1 MKNRVLPSMANRETV
16 AVRDQ
21 SSIELPEGG
30 KARRVYL
37 LLRDEIANGHHAEG
51 SVLPSEQ
58 RLADMHNV
66 SRVTI
71 RRALDALARGGM
83 IIKKTGAGSIVTNRP
98 AQSGPVAADMTTLI
112 PQIVE
117 MGRTTTARLLSVS
130 YVVPS
135 TPVRSELGLDAGD
148 RVQTAVRVRLADG
161 VPFSHLTTHVPEMIA
176 ANYSETDLATTPLY
190 KLIERSGERIATAK
204 QTVSATLASPDVAA
218 ALDVSVGT
226 ALMSLKRTVFADNGR
241 GVEYL
246 SALYRPDM
254 FSLEMQLSRV
264 GGQKDRHWELAIGQ
278 KGDGK

>member
-1 MKNRVLPSMANRETV
+1 M
-16 AVRDQ
+16 RDQ
-21 SSIELPEGG
+21 TSIELPEGG

-37 LLRDEIANGHHAEG
+37 LLRDEISNGHHAEG
-51 SVLPSEQ
+51 SILPSEQ
-58 RLADMHNV
+58 RLAETHNV
-66 SRVTI
+66 SRVTV
-71 RRALDALARGGM
+71 RRALEALARDGM
-83 IIKKTGAGSIVTNRP
+83 ITKKTGAGSIVTHRP
-98 AQSGPVAADMTTLI
+98 ARGGAVAADMTTLI

-135 TPVRSELGLDAGD
+135 TPVRTDLGLEIGE
-148 RVQTAVRVRLADG
+148 RVQTAIRVRLADG
-161 VPFSHLTTHVPEMIA
+161 VPFSHLTTHVPEEIA

-190 KLIERSGERIATAK
+190 KLIERSGERIATAH

-226 ALMSLKRTVFADNGR
+226 ALMSLKRIVYAQNGR
-241 GVEYL
+241 GVEFL

-264 GGQKDRHWELAIGQ
+264 GDPKDRHWELAIGQ
-278 KGDGK
+278 KDTAP